1 MSILLRFFT
10 LITIAAAGFALPMS
24 CAQTSAAAPVT
35 VDIPA
40 VQHIDVATPEPPLD
54 HIGATL
60 AQHLSETLPLDCGD
74 GATPS
79 ASEHPATFDTQP
91 FVPGYLVSTIQL
103 DEETTDFFAP
113 PPALI
118 QIDSRAGPPDAPPP
132 KSID

>member
-1 MSILLRFFT
+1 
-10 LITIAAAGFALPMS
+10 MS

-35 VDIPA
+35 IDIPA
-40 VQHIDVATPEPPLD
+40 VQHIDVATPEPPLE

-103 DEETTDFFAP
+103 DEEATDFFARHRRSSRSTAAP
-113 PPALI
+113 VRPTLHRPNPSTDRAVPAR
-118 QIDSRAGPPDAPPP
+118 SRRPTAPPGVA
-132 KSID
+132 S